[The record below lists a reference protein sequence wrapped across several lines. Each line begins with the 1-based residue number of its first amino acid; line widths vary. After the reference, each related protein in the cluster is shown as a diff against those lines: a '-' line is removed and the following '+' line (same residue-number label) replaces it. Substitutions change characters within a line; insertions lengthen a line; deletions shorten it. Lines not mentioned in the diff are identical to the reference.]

1 MFQYLIVLLVT
12 TGSVNADGKRL
23 LLTDPDIL
31 AQRLSQ
37 LESTVQQLQL
47 RLSAKESRLKVF
59 FLLVNYNVRS
69 IELNFVVSFSSNF
82 VF

>member
-47 RLSAKESRLKVF
+47 SLSAKEGRLKVV
-59 FLLVNYNVRS
+59 FL
-69 IELNFVVSFSSNF
+69 IG
-82 VF
+82 